1 MSEST
6 SNTTEA
12 SSFVLAKVA
21 VVGARQCDA
30 CEEEISGCDAELN
43 SSRVGWG
50 EQFHADAIRVDSLE
64 MHGGAERC
72 MHTQVL
78 ARKH

>member
-1 MSEST
+1 MGARPCDACESK
-6 SNTTEA
+6 SRHVE
-12 SSFVLAKVA
+12 
-21 VVGARQCDA
+21 VGARQCDA

-50 EQFHADAIRVDSLE
+50 EQFHADAIRVNSLE